1 MSTPL
6 KHRGRMRRVVA
17 ATASSMVVIAL
28 TAGAVFAW
36 VRPTLTAACADDE
49 SHFSWNI
56 NLSQEADYQI
66 QFSWSSNFASPWLV
80 NFGSPGDHEF
90 VTDRGG
96 STLYARW
103 MSDQS
108 KSTSGGANDELCVPK
123 ATPTPTPTAHADAV
137 SDAHAD
143 PGQFGPR
150 TADA

>member
-1 MSTPL
+1 
-6 KHRGRMRRVVA
+6 MRRVVA

-36 VRPTLTAACADDE
+36 VRPTLTATCADDQ
-49 SHFSWNI
+49 SHFAWNI

-103 MSDQS
+103 MSDKSQ
-108 KSTSGGANDELCVPK
+108 STSGGAQRRALR
-123 ATPTPTPTAHADAV
+123 AGGHAHADSDTDADAD
-137 SDAHAD
+137 SDPDPDAHAD
-143 PGQFGPR
+143 PGQLGPG